1 MLVGNAP
8 NASTRC
14 APNPAMT
21 LRSLTKSLADVGV
34 ASAASGAPI
43 AASFPTSISFEHPE
57 TSTPRDR
64 RFERDST
71 MVFNRLKPAPFAA
84 ETTPTATAGGGASVA
99 SRLA

>member
-57 TSTPRDR
+57 TFTPRER
-64 RFERDST
+64 RIEREST
-71 MVFNRLKPAPFAA
+71 MEFTSVKPAAFAA
-84 ETTPTATAGGGASVA
+84 ETMPVATAAGGAPVA
-99 SRLA
+99 ARLA